1 MSMALIVHGGAGDIQ
16 PGRHDLARAGCRDA
30 VLAGWDVLKQG
41 GSALDAAMRAVA
53 ALEDN
58 PNFNA
63 GTGSTLNV
71 DGAAELDAGM
81 MDGTTLDVGAI
92 ASVTRIKN
100 PIILARLVLE
110 SPHVLLIGAGAE
122 LFAQEQGMALCRQE
136 ELVTP
141 AQLERWR
148 RGYRPGD
155 GAGVAAVD
163 TGASE
168 EKHGTVGAVAIDS
181 AGHIAA
187 ATSTGGMANK
197 HPGRV
202 GDSPLVG
209 CGFYAEDGLG
219 GVSST
224 GHGEYFVRLLLAR
237 RACEFLAHGMSAP
250 AAASAAIRLLGERLG
265 GTGGLILV
273 DRQGHVGFAHNT
285 PYMSYGYLASGMD
298 APLAGIE

>member
-1 MSMALIVHGGAGDIQ
+1 MALIVHGGAGDIQ
-16 PGRHDLARAGCRDA
+16 PGRHELSLAGCRDA
-30 VLAGWDVLKQG
+30 VLAGWDVLKNG
-41 GSALDAAMRAVA
+41 GSALDAAMRAVV

-92 ASVTRIKN
+92 ASVMQIKN
-100 PIILARLVLE
+100 PIVLARLVLK
-110 SPHVLLIGAGAE
+110 SPHVMLTGAGAE
-122 LFAQEQGMALCRQE
+122 RFAQEQGMALCRQE
-136 ELVTP
+136 DLITP

-155 GAGVAAVD
+155 GVGVAASE
-163 TGASE
+163 TAE
-168 EKHGTVGAVAIDS
+168 EKHGTVGAVAIDGE
-181 AGHIAA
+181 GHIAA

-224 GHGEYFVRLLLAR
+224 GHGEYFIRLMLAR
-237 RACEFLAHGMSAP
+237 RACEFLALGMSAQ
-250 AAASAAIRLLGERLG
+250 AAAESAIRLLAERLG
-265 GTGGLILV
+265 GTGGLILI
-273 DRQGHVGFAHNT
+273 DRQGQVGFAHNT
-285 PYMSYGYLASGMD
+285 PHMSYGYLTSGMD
-298 APLAGIE
+298 VPQVGIK

>member
-1 MSMALIVHGGAGDIQ
+1 MALIVHGGAGDIQ
-16 PGRHDLARAGCRDA
+16 PGRHDLSLAGCRAA
-30 VLAGWDVLKQG
+30 VLAGWDILKNS

-58 PNFNA
+58 PHFNA
-63 GTGSTLNV
+63 GTGSTLNAS
-71 DGAAELDAGM
+71 GAAELDAGM

-92 ASVTRIKN
+92 IGVMQIKN
-100 PIILARLVLE
+100 PILLARLVLQ
-110 SPHVLLIGAGAE
+110 SPHVLLTGAGAE
-122 LFAQEQGMALCRQE
+122 LFAQEQGMEFCSPE

-155 GAGVAAVD
+155 GVGVSAAD
-163 TGASE
+163 GGE

-197 HPGRV
+197 RPGRV

-209 CGFYAEDGLG
+209 CGFYAEDSLG

-224 GHGEYFVRLLLAR
+224 GHGEYFVRLMLAR
-237 RACEFLAHGMSAP
+237 RACEFLALGMSAQS
-250 AAASAAIRLLGERLG
+250 AAEAAIRLLAERLG
-265 GTGGLILV
+265 GSGGLILI
-273 DRQGHVGFAHNT
+273 DRQGQVGFAHNT
-285 PYMSYGYLASGMD
+285 PHMSYGYLVEGMET
-298 APLAGIE
+298 PVVGIE